1 MATIALLL
9 GVLSFIGSILF
20 FLGELSSPAEWGV
33 LVFGLGALVLGFGE
47 RGSVSGKMA
56 MALALLALLPSVA
69 LFGWLRWTVM
79 G

>member
-9 GVLSFIGSILF
+9 GILSFIGSILF
-20 FLGELSSPAEWGV
+20 FLGELSSPAEWGILV
-33 LVFGLGALVLGFGE
+33 LGLGALALGFAE

-56 MALALLALLPSVA
+56 VALALLALLPGMG
-69 LFGWLRWTVM
+69 LIGWLRWTVT